1 MMLHASYHDL
11 NRIRLYL
18 DFSCVLLLLLLL
30 FLFIASVET
39 CKFFVMFVR
48 YYCIRGGL
56 IS

>member
-18 DFSCVLLLLLLL
+18 DFSCVLLLL

-39 CKFFVMFVR
+39 YKFFVMFVR

>member
-18 DFSCVLLLLLLL
+18 DFSCVLLLLL

-48 YYCIRGGL
+48 YYWIRGGL

>member
-18 DFSCVLLLLLLL
+18 DFSCVLLLL
-30 FLFIASVET
+30 FLFTASVET

-48 YYCIRGGL
+48 YYWIRGGL